1 MYVRMWYDGLKKK
14 IRSIISMNHSY
25 IVNKNKLI
33 YFYDKKILINR
44 FKIFD
49 LKIMT
54 FDTNCKHKNHN
65 MLLFYKKI

>member
-1 MYVRMWYDGLKKK
+1 
-14 IRSIISMNHSY
+14 MNHSY

-33 YFYDKKILINR
+33 YFYEQKMLINI

-54 FDTNCKHKNHN
+54 FDPNYKHKNHN
-65 MLLFYKKI
+65 IFLFYKKI